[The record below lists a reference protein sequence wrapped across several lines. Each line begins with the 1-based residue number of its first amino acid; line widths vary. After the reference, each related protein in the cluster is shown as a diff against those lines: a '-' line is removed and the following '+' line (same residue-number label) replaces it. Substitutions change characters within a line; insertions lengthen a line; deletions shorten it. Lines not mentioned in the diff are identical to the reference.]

1 VSVHSSPVDWLTL
14 ADGLKPDYPLTT
26 QVISQMLTLQCAIA
40 HTPQPLEKGPTR
52 FMPFSNHF
60 AKGYIAV
67 KSAEYY
73 QWVSPRMSQ
82 MPLEVGDAV
91 FFNPA
96 TFHQP
101 GVNPAE
107 EHRSMN
113 LFQVNSCM
121 SRSMES
127 KNTLKM
133 TKALWPV
140 LQKWAE
146 DCPDFAVHA
155 KESGECQIQRKPT
168 R

>member
-1 VSVHSSPVDWLTL
+1 
-14 ADGLKPDYPLTT
+14 
-26 QVISQMLTLQCAIA
+26 
-40 HTPQPLEKGPTR
+40 
-52 FMPFSNHF
+52 MPFSNHF

-73 QWVSPRMSQ
+73 EWVSPRMSQ

-140 LQKWAE
+140 LRKWAA

-155 KESGECQIQRKPT
+155 KGSGECRIQRKPT
-168 R
+168 G

>member
-1 VSVHSSPVDWLTL
+1 
-14 ADGLKPDYPLTT
+14 
-26 QVISQMLTLQCAIA
+26 
-40 HTPQPLEKGPTR
+40 
-52 FMPFSNHF
+52 
-60 AKGYIAV
+60 
-67 KSAEYY
+67 
-73 QWVSPRMSQ
+73 MSQ

-133 TKALWPV
+133 TKALWPA
-140 LQKWAE
+140 LRKWAA

-155 KESGECQIQRKPT
+155 KGSGECRIQRKPT
-168 R
+168 G